1 MPLECRCMGSGCGSK
16 QWGAIVGRE
25 ASQVIDD
32 LDRRVLRALR
42 DDPRATLGEMAEA
55 VGVSR
60 TTFKARLDRLWDS
73 GIIIGHETQLDLAS
87 MGFEVQAWVQL
98 NVQQGEIDLIRDHLA
113 RMPQVIE
120 AFATTGSADVQC
132 RVVAR
137 STQHLQEVL
146 LAISECPAV
155 TRTKSSVILSS
166 LVSHRKVQ
174 ALDLLDL

>member
-1 MPLECRCMGSGCGSK
+1 MGRDSG
-16 QWGAIVGRE
+16 
-25 ASQVIDD
+25 QVIDD

-42 DDPRATLGEMAEA
+42 DNPRATFGELAEA

-60 TTFKARLDRLWDS
+60 TTFKTRLDRLWDS
-73 GIIIGHETQLDLAS
+73 GIIIGHETQLDLGS

-98 NVQQGEIDLIRDHLA
+98 NVQQGELEKVQSRLA
-113 RMPQVIE
+113 DMPQVIE
-120 AFATTGSADVQC
+120 AFATTGGADVHC

-137 STQHLQEVL
+137 STSHLQDIL
-146 LAISECPAV
+146 LEISAYPVV

-174 ALDLLDL
+174 ALDLLEL